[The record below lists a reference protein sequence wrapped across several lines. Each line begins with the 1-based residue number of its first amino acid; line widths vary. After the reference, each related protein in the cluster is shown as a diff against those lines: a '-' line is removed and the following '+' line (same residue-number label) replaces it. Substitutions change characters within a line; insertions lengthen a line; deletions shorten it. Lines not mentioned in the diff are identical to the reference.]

1 MPDLYPIINGH
12 KMPINKK
19 VDKEL
24 LSKQLKSLLRIRREI
39 RKLLDLEE
47 LPHTLDNGTKLYTQQ
62 DVDDRI
68 QFLMKRYLEE
78 GTIE

>member
-1 MPDLYPIINGH
+1 MDLHPIINGR
-12 KMPINKK
+12 
-19 VDKEL
+19 
-24 LSKQLKSLLRIRREI
+24 KQLKALLRIRREI
-39 RKLLDLEE
+39 RKLLDLED

-78 GTIE
+78 GTVE